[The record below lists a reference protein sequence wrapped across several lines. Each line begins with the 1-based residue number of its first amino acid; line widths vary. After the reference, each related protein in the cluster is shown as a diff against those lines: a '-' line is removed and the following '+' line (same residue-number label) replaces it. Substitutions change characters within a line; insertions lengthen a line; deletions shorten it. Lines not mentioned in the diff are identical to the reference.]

1 MGASDVV
8 LEARPWLQRSR
19 PGLESSIDN
28 F

>member
-1 MGASDVV
+1 MGASDV